1 MGLDMPGFQE
11 RIPQGEFTDATVGFW
26 RGCRILSPHQC
37 HDAVPGGDVLPIWFI
52 CWMRDIPALHGRIM
66 SIDPSIIWALPLM
79 PIAVFL
85 NG

>member
-1 MGLDMPGFQE
+1 MTRDSMGLDMAGLQE
-11 RIPQGEFTDATVGFW
+11 RAALADPQQVDMSA
-26 RGCRILSPHQC
+26 PHQC
-37 HDAVPGGDVLPIWFI
+37 DDAVPGGGVLPIWFI